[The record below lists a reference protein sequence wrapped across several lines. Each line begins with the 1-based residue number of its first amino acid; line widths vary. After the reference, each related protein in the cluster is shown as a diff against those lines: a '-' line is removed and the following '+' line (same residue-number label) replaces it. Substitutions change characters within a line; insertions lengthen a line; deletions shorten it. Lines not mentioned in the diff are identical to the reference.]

1 MADPSLHQETIDFS
15 LSTLGSADGALVG
28 LSVLLHPNVARI
40 GQVNALFSLAVGGTR
55 RLSRLEPDF
64 HWHGVDRGEPLASP
78 VLSRT
83 PIIIRGTEHGSIS
96 IENPAAINAV
106 LVQGQALLGQR
117 EFPASDLETGIVIS
131 LSGSVLVLLHW
142 LSADRDPLPDLGIF
156 GESLEIRRVREEI
169 RRVADLDACV
179 LIRGESGSGKELV
192 ASAIHRQSRRQA
204 ESYITVNMGAI
215 PSSVGASML
224 FGHARGAFTGAANPS
239 PGFFGSADRGT
250 LFLDE
255 VGETPRDLQ
264 ALLLR
269 AIREGEIQPVGEPR
283 ARNVDVRVISATD
296 ADLNG
301 MVERGQFAMPL
312 LRRLEGYTIAIPPLR
327 QRRDDLARLFFRFLT
342 QELKDTGEL
351 DKLKEPQPSQ
361 KPWLPANVVASL
373 LDYEWPGNVAEL
385 ETIAK
390 RIAITNRQR
399 KGFYLDPMIA
409 ERLAHSRG
417 PGASLAAGTELSR
430 TETGPSTLQP
440 ATQQPATQ
448 QPATRQLA
456 TQSPGAQPVLTVQP
470 ISLAPT
476 PTPPG
481 QRPVT
486 LPARG
491 KDAASLEDAEI
502 ALAMREHRFKIKAA
516 AIALGVSRSWL
527 NTRLESCQGIRKA
540 KELGRDEILSA
551 SSAVGGELSAM
562 AERLEVSEHGLKLRV
577 KALELGDIVRG
588 AGSIED

>member
-1 MADPSLHQETIDFS
+1 VADPSLHQETVDFS

-28 LSVLLHPNVARI
+28 LSVLLHPNVARV
-40 GQVNALFSLAVGGTR
+40 GQVSALFSLAVGGTR
-55 RLSRLEPDF
+55 RLSRLEPEF
-64 HWHGVDRGEPLASP
+64 HWHGVERGEPLASP

-83 PIIIRGTEHGSIS
+83 PIIVRGTEQGSIS
-96 IENPAAINAV
+96 IENPASLNAV
-106 LVQGQALLGQR
+106 LVQGQALLEPR
-117 EFPASDLETGIVIS
+117 EFPASDLESGIVIS
-131 LSGSVLVLLHW
+131 LSGSVLLLLHW
-142 LSADRDPLPDLGIF
+142 LSGDRDPSPDLGIY

-192 ASAIHRQSRRQA
+192 ASAIHRQSRRQS

-283 ARNVDVRVISATD
+283 AKHVDVRVISATD

-342 QELKDTGEL
+342 QELADTGESQKL
-351 DKLKEPQPSQ
+351 DEPQPSQ

-399 KGFYLDPMIA
+399 KGFYLDPMIS
-409 ERLAHSRG
+409 ERLARSRM
-417 PGASLAAGTELSR
+417 LAAGASPEL
-430 TETGPSTLQP
+430 TPMPP
-440 ATQQPATQ
+440 ALHPALHPVPLP
-448 QPATRQLA
+448 PAL
-456 TQSPGAQPVLTVQP
+456 
-470 ISLAPT
+470 
-476 PTPPG
+476 
-481 QRPVT
+481 RPVA
-486 LPARG
+486 LPARA

-502 ALAMREHRFKIKAA
+502 AQAMREHRFKIKAA

-540 KELGRDEILSA
+540 KELSREEILQA
-551 SSAVGGELSAM
+551 STAAGGELSAM

-588 AGSIED
+588 ASLGEE

>member
-40 GQVNALFSLAVGGTR
+40 GQVSALFSLAVGGTR
-55 RLSRLEPDF
+55 RLSRLEPEF
-64 HWHGVDRGEPLASP
+64 HWHGADRGEPLASP

-83 PIIIRGTEHGSIS
+83 PIIIRGTEQGALS

-117 EFPASDLETGIVIS
+117 EFPATDLESGIVIS

-142 LSADRDPLPDLGIF
+142 LSADRDPAPDLGIY

-192 ASAIHRQSRRQA
+192 ASAIHHQSRRQA

-215 PSSVGASML
+215 PSTVGASML

-283 ARNVDVRVISATD
+283 AKHVDVRVVSATD
-296 ADLNG
+296 ADLNA

-342 QELKDTGEL
+342 QELEATGEL
-351 DKLKEPQPSQ
+351 EKLAEPQPSQ
-361 KPWLPANVVASL
+361 KPWLPAAVVASL

-390 RIAITNRQR
+390 RLAITNRQR
-399 KGFYLDPMIA
+399 KGFYLDAMIA
-409 ERLAHSRG
+409 ERLSHSR
-417 PGASLAAGTELSR
+417 A
-430 TETGPSTLQP
+430 P
-440 ATQQPATQ
+440 ATQAVVTVHP
-448 QPATRQLA
+448 
-456 TQSPGAQPVLTVQP
+456 LT
-470 ISLAPT
+470 LAPT

-486 LPARG
+486 PPART

-588 AGSIED
+588 AGLSEE

>member
-1 MADPSLHQETIDFS
+1 MADPSLHQETVDFS

-40 GQVNALFSLAVGGTR
+40 GQVSALFALAVGGTR
-55 RLSRLEPDF
+55 RLSRLEPEF
-64 HWHGVDRGEPLASP
+64 HWHGSDRGEPLASP

-83 PIIIRGTEHGSIS
+83 PIIIRGTEHGSVS

-106 LVQGQALLGQR
+106 LVQGQPLLGQR
-117 EFPASDLETGIVIS
+117 EFPVSELEAGIVIS

-142 LSADRDPLPDLGIF
+142 LAGDRDPQPDLGIY

-192 ASAIHRQSRRQA
+192 ASAIHRQSRRHT

-283 ARNVDVRVISATD
+283 AKNVDVRVISATD
-296 ADLNG
+296 ADLNT

-327 QRRDDLARLFFRFLT
+327 RRRDDLARLFFRFLT
-342 QELKDTGEL
+342 HEVAETGESA
-351 DKLKEPQPSQ
+351 KLEEPQPSQ
-361 KPWLPANVVASL
+361 KPWLPASVVASL

-390 RIAITNRQR
+390 RMAITNRQR

-409 ERLAHSRG
+409 ERLSR
-417 PGASLAAGTELSR
+417 SRTAAGAELAR
-430 TETGPSTLQP
+430 PETGPSTVLP
-440 ATQQPATQ
+440 ATQPPGTQP
-448 QPATRQLA
+448 
-456 TQSPGAQPVLTVQP
+456 PGTQP
-470 ISLAPT
+470 IVTVHPASLVPT

-481 QRPVT
+481 QRPIT

-491 KDAASLEDAEI
+491 KDAASLEDGEI
-502 ALAMREHRFKIKAA
+502 AQAMREHRFKIKAA

-540 KELGRDEILSA
+540 KELSREEILSA
-551 SSAVGGELSAM
+551 ASAVGGELLAM

-577 KALELGDIVRG
+577 KSLELGDIVRG
-588 AGSIED
+588 GGSPEE

>member
-1 MADPSLHQETIDFS
+1 VADPSLHQETIDFS

-40 GQVNALFSLAVGGTR
+40 GQVSALFSLAVGGTR
-55 RLSRLEPDF
+55 RLSRLEPEF
-64 HWHGVDRGEPLASP
+64 HWHGADRGEPLASP

-96 IENPAAINAV
+96 IENPAAIHAV
-106 LVQGQALLGQR
+106 LVQGQALLGQQ
-117 EFPASDLETGIVIS
+117 EFPATDLEGGIVIS

-142 LSADRDPLPDLGIF
+142 LSGDRDPAPDLGLY

-192 ASAIHRQSRRQA
+192 ASAIHRQSRRHA

-283 ARNVDVRVISATD
+283 ARHVDVRVLSATD
-296 ADLNG
+296 ADLNT

-327 QRRDDLARLFFRFLT
+327 RRRDDLARLFFRFLT
-342 QELKDTGEL
+342 QELEATGEL
-351 DKLKEPQPSQ
+351 GKLDEPQPSQ
-361 KPWLPANVVASL
+361 KPWLPASVVASL

-390 RIAITNRQR
+390 RMAITNRQR

-409 ERLAHSRG
+409 ERLSHGRPHTAPSTA
-417 PGASLAAGTELSR
+417 GASSQLAR
-430 TETGPSTLQP
+430 TETGPATVQP
-440 ATQQPATQ
+440 VTQQPLTQ
-448 QPATRQLA
+448 PHGT
-456 TQSPGAQPVLTVQP
+456 PVVTVHP

-476 PTPPG
+476 PLPPG

-502 ALAMREHRFKIKAA
+502 AQAMREHRFKIKAA

-540 KELGRDEILSA
+540 KELQRDEILSA
-551 SSAVGGELSAM
+551 ASAVGGELSAM

-588 AGSIED
+588 AGSIEE

>member
-1 MADPSLHQETIDFS
+1 
-15 LSTLGSADGALVG
+15 
-28 LSVLLHPNVARI
+28 
-40 GQVNALFSLAVGGTR
+40 
-55 RLSRLEPDF
+55 
-64 HWHGVDRGEPLASP
+64 
-78 VLSRT
+78 
-83 PIIIRGTEHGSIS
+83 
-96 IENPAAINAV
+96 
-106 LVQGQALLGQR
+106 
-117 EFPASDLETGIVIS
+117 
-131 LSGSVLVLLHW
+131 LHW
-142 LSADRDPLPDLGIF
+142 LSADRDPAPDLGIY
-156 GESLEIRRVREEI
+156 GESLEIRRVSAEI
-169 RRVADLDACV
+169 RRVAALDACV

-224 FGHARGAFTGAANPS
+224 FGHARGAFTGAVNPS

-255 VGETPRDLQ
+255 VGETPRELQ

-283 ARNVDVRVISATD
+283 AKHVDVRVISATD
-296 ADLNG
+296 ADLNE

-342 QELKDTGEL
+342 QELADTGESQKL
-351 DKLKEPQPSQ
+351 DETQPSQ

-399 KGFYLDPMIA
+399 KGFYLDPMLS
-409 ERLAHSRG
+409 ERLLRTRT
-417 PGASLAAGTELSR
+417 LAAGASTELAPGGANTVQAVAPR
-430 TETGPSTLQP
+430 
-440 ATQQPATQ
+440 
-448 QPATRQLA
+448 
-456 TQSPGAQPVLTVQP
+456 GAQPGLTVQP
-470 ISLAPT
+470 IGSAPT
-476 PTPPG
+476 PTPPAL
-481 QRPVT
+481 RPVAS
-486 LPARG
+486 ARG
-491 KDAASLEDAEI
+491 KEAASLEDAEI
-502 ALAMREHRFKIKAA
+502 AQAMREHRFKIKAA

-540 KELGRDEILSA
+540 KELNRDEILHA
-551 SSAVGGELSAM
+551 SSAAGGDLSTM
-562 AERLEVSEHGLKLRV
+562 AERLEVSEHGLK
-577 KALELGDIVRG
+577 
-588 AGSIED
+588 

>member
-1 MADPSLHQETIDFS
+1 VADPSLHQETIDFS

-40 GQVNALFSLAVGGTR
+40 GQVSALFALSIGGTR
-55 RLSRLEPDF
+55 RLSRLEPEF

-83 PIIIRGTEHGSIS
+83 PIIIRATEHGSIS
-96 IENPAAINAV
+96 IENPGAINAV
-106 LVQGQALLGQR
+106 LVQGEALLGQR
-117 EFPASDLETGIVIS
+117 EFAASDLEGGIVIS

-142 LSADRDPLPDLGIF
+142 LSADRDPAPDLGIY

-283 ARNVDVRVISATD
+283 AKHVDVRVISATD
-296 ADLNG
+296 ADLNT

-327 QRRDDLARLFFRFLT
+327 RRRDDLARLFFRFLA
-342 QELKDTGEL
+342 QELAETGEGKKL
-351 DKLKEPQPSQ
+351 DEPQPSQ

-399 KGFYLDPMIA
+399 KSFYLDAMIA
-409 ERLAHSRG
+409 ERLARSRT
-417 PGASLAAGTELSR
+417 LAAGAELAR
-430 TETGPSTLQP
+430 TETGPTTVQPLTRPP
-440 ATQQPATQ
+440 ATTQPGT
-448 QPATRQLA
+448 
-456 TQSPGAQPVLTVQP
+456 QPVLTVHP
-470 ISLAPT
+470 VSLAPT
-476 PTPPG
+476 PSPPG
-481 QRPVT
+481 QRPVAP
-486 LPARG
+486 PARG

-502 ALAMREHRFKIKAA
+502 AHAMREHRFKIKAA

-540 KELGRDEILSA
+540 KELSRDEILSA

-588 AGSIED
+588 ASSIEE

>member
-1 MADPSLHQETIDFS
+1 VADPSLQQETIDFS
-15 LSTLGSADGALVG
+15 MSTLGSADGALVG

-40 GQVNALFSLAVGGTR
+40 GQVSALFALSVGGTR
-55 RLSRLEPDF
+55 RLSRLEPEF

-83 PIIIRGTEHGSIS
+83 PIIIRGTEQGSVS

-106 LVQGQALLGQR
+106 LVQGQPLLGQR
-117 EFPASDLETGIVIS
+117 EFPVSDLDAGIVIS

-142 LSADRDPLPDLGIF
+142 LAGDRDPQPDLGIY

-283 ARNVDVRVISATD
+283 AKNVDVRVISATD
-296 ADLNG
+296 ADLNT

-327 QRRDDLARLFFRFLT
+327 RRRDDLARLFFRFLT
-342 QELKDTGEL
+342 HELAETGESN
-351 DKLKEPQPSQ
+351 KLEEPQPSQ
-361 KPWLPANVVASL
+361 KPWLPASVVASL
-373 LDYEWPGNVAEL
+373 LDYDWPGNVAEL

-390 RIAITNRQR
+390 RMAITNRQR
-399 KGFYLDPMIA
+399 KGFYLDPLIA
-409 ERLAHSRG
+409 ERLSR
-417 PGASLAAGTELSR
+417 SR
-430 TETGPSTLQP
+430 TPAGAELARPEAAPSTVLP
-440 ATQQPATQ
+440 ATQ
-448 QPATRQLA
+448 
-456 TQSPGAQPVLTVQP
+456 
-470 ISLAPT
+470 PT

-481 QRPVT
+481 QRPLT

-491 KDAASLEDAEI
+491 KDAASLEDGEI
-502 ALAMREHRFKIKAA
+502 AQAMREHRFKIKAA

-540 KELGRDEILSA
+540 KELSREEILSA
-551 SSAVGGELSAM
+551 ASAVGGELSAM

-577 KALELGDIVRG
+577 KSLELGDIVRG
-588 AGSIED
+588 AGSPEE

>member
-1 MADPSLHQETIDFS
+1 MSDPSLHQETIDFS
-15 LSTLGSADGALVG
+15 LSTMGSAEGALVG
-28 LSVLLHPNVARI
+28 LTVLFHPNVERV
-40 GQVNALFSLAVGGTR
+40 GQVSALFSLAVGGVR
-55 RLSRLEPDF
+55 RLSRLEPEF
-64 HWHGVDRGEPLASP
+64 HWHGADSGEPLASP

-83 PIIIRGTEHGSIS
+83 PIIVRGTEQGSLS
-96 IENPAAINAV
+96 IENPAGLNAV
-106 LVQGQALLGQR
+106 LVQGQPLLGAR
-117 EFPASDLETGIVIS
+117 EFPESALTSGIVIS
-131 LSGSVLVLLHW
+131 LSGSVLLLLHW
-142 LSADRDPLPDLGIF
+142 LSADRDPSPDLGIF

-192 ASAIHRQSRRQA
+192 AGAIHRHSQRKS
-204 ESYITVNMGAI
+204 EPYITVNMGAI
-215 PSSVGASML
+215 PTSVGASML

-283 ARNVDVRVISATD
+283 TKHVDVRVISATD
-296 ADLNG
+296 ADLNA
-301 MVERGQFAMPL
+301 MVDRGQFAMPL

-327 QRRDDLARLFFRFLT
+327 ERRDDLARLFFRFLSA
-342 QELKDTGEL
+342 ELTETGERYKL
-351 DKLKEPQPSQ
+351 DEPAPSQ
-361 KPWLPANVVASL
+361 KPWLPASVVASL
-373 LDYEWPGNVAEL
+373 LDYDWPGNVAEL

-409 ERLAHSRG
+409 ERLTRVRT
-417 PGASLAAGTELSR
+417 PGATEPPRADALAATIQPVTQPGLSSSHS
-430 TETGPSTLQP
+430 PSGAGAL
-440 ATQQPATQ
+440 
-448 QPATRQLA
+448 
-456 TQSPGAQPVLTVQP
+456 AQPTVSP
-470 ISLAPT
+470 
-476 PTPPG
+476 
-481 QRPVT
+481 
-486 LPARG
+486 PARN

-502 ALAMREHRFKIKAA
+502 AQAMREHRFKIKAA

-540 KELGRDEILSA
+540 KELSRDEILQA
-551 SSAVGGELSAM
+551 SSAAGGELSAM
-562 AERLEVSEHGLKLRV
+562 AERLEVSEHGLKLRM
-577 KALELGDIVRG
+577 KALELGEIVRG
-588 AGSIED
+588 AALGEE

>member
-1 MADPSLHQETIDFS
+1 VADPSLHQETIDFS

-40 GQVNALFSLAVGGTR
+40 GQVSALFSLAVGGTR
-55 RLSRLEPDF
+55 RLSRLEPEF

-83 PIIIRGTEHGSIS
+83 PIIIRATEHGSVS

-117 EFPASDLETGIVIS
+117 EFPTSDLEGGIVIS
-131 LSGSVLVLLHW
+131 LSGSVLLLLHR
-142 LSADRDPLPDLGIF
+142 LSADRDPAPDLGIY

-204 ESYITVNMGAI
+204 ENYITVNMGAI

-224 FGHARGAFTGAANPS
+224 FGHARGAFTGAAHPS

-283 ARNVDVRVISATD
+283 AKHVDVRVISATD
-296 ADLNG
+296 ADLNT

-342 QELKDTGEL
+342 QELAETGESKKL
-351 DKLKEPQPSQ
+351 DEPQPSQ

-390 RIAITNRQR
+390 RLAITNRQR

-409 ERLAHSRG
+409 ERL
-417 PGASLAAGTELSR
+417 SR
-430 TETGPSTLQP
+430 TRGLATAPAATAEAGPSTITPVTQP
-440 ATQQPATQ
+440 
-448 QPATRQLA
+448 
-456 TQSPGAQPVLTVQP
+456 PGTQPVLTVHP
-470 ISLAPT
+470 ASLAPT
-476 PTPPG
+476 PIPPE
-481 QRPVT
+481 QRAVP

-502 ALAMREHRFKIKAA
+502 AQAMREHRFKIKAA

-540 KELGRDEILSA
+540 KELNRDEILSA

-588 AGSIED
+588 AGSLEE

>member
-1 MADPSLHQETIDFS
+1 MADPSLQQETIDFS
-15 LSTLGSADGALVG
+15 MSTLGSADGALVG

-40 GQVNALFSLAVGGTR
+40 GQVSALFALSVGGTR
-55 RLSRLEPDF
+55 RLSRLEPEF

-83 PIIIRGTEHGSIS
+83 PIIIRGTEQGSVS

-106 LVQGQALLGQR
+106 LVQGQPLLGQR
-117 EFPASDLETGIVIS
+117 EFPVSDLDAGIVIS

-142 LSADRDPLPDLGIF
+142 LAGDRDPQPDLGIY

-283 ARNVDVRVISATD
+283 AKNVDVRVISATD
-296 ADLNG
+296 ADLNT

-327 QRRDDLARLFFRFLT
+327 RRRDDLARLFFRFLT
-342 QELKDTGEL
+342 HELAETGESN
-351 DKLKEPQPSQ
+351 KLEEPQPSQ
-361 KPWLPANVVASL
+361 KPWLPASVVASL
-373 LDYEWPGNVAEL
+373 LDYDWPGNVAEL

-390 RIAITNRQR
+390 RMAITNRQR
-399 KGFYLDPMIA
+399 KGFYLDPLIA
-409 ERLAHSRG
+409 ERLSR
-417 PGASLAAGTELSR
+417 SR
-430 TETGPSTLQP
+430 TPAGAELARPEAAPSTVLP
-440 ATQQPATQ
+440 ATQ
-448 QPATRQLA
+448 
-456 TQSPGAQPVLTVQP
+456 
-470 ISLAPT
+470 PT

-481 QRPVT
+481 QRPLT

-491 KDAASLEDAEI
+491 KDAASLEDGEI
-502 ALAMREHRFKIKAA
+502 AQAMREHRFKIKAA

-540 KELGRDEILSA
+540 KELSREEILSA
-551 SSAVGGELSAM
+551 ASAVGGELSAM

-577 KALELGDIVRG
+577 KSLELGDIVRG
-588 AGSIED
+588 AGSPEE

>member
-1 MADPSLHQETIDFS
+1 VADPSLHQETVDFS

-40 GQVNALFSLAVGGTR
+40 GQVSALFSLAVGGTR
-55 RLSRLEPDF
+55 RLSRLEPEF

-83 PIIIRGTEHGSIS
+83 PIVIRATEHGSVS

-117 EFPASDLETGIVIS
+117 EFPTSDLESGIVIS
-131 LSGSVLVLLHW
+131 LSGSVLLLLHW
-142 LSADRDPLPDLGIF
+142 LSGDRDPAPDLGIY

-204 ESYITVNMGAI
+204 ENYITVNMGAI

-283 ARNVDVRVISATD
+283 AKHVDVRVISATD
-296 ADLNG
+296 ADLNT

-342 QELKDTGEL
+342 QELADTGESKKL
-351 DKLKEPQPSQ
+351 DEPQPSQ

-409 ERLAHSRG
+409 ERL
-417 PGASLAAGTELSR
+417 SR
-430 TETGPSTLQP
+430 TRGLGAPPAAAPEAGPSTLQP
-440 ATQQPATQ
+440 VTQP
-448 QPATRQLA
+448 
-456 TQSPGAQPVLTVQP
+456 PGTHPVLTVHP
-470 ISLAPT
+470 ASLAPT

-502 ALAMREHRFKIKAA
+502 AQAMREHRFKIKAA

-540 KELGRDEILSA
+540 KELNRDEILSA

-577 KALELGDIVRG
+577 KALELGNIVRG
-588 AGSIED
+588 ASSLEEKIEE